1 MFFYVFAVFLLRLVF
16 KFVKTKQKAITVCLN
31 TPSALWKRLNKICG
45 NEKPKIEV
53 EKLLREKRQ
62 EIEDKNDIAN
72 NFNS

>member
-1 MFFYVFAVFLLRLVF
+1 MFFYVFTVFLLRLVF
-16 KFVKTKQKAITVCLN
+16 KFVNIQKVCLN

-45 NEKPKIEV
+45 NEKPKIQV